1 MLKSDWFFRLLI
13 KFLKKNLLYERVA
26 ELYLSPIKEGIV
38 TCLSEAYSTNY
49 LPEKMFFGTLS
60 CTLTEALQDGLFDD
74 YNFEEYEKKWS
85 QFIWKNRNTIPEE
98 IREELGF
105 YYGGLK
111 CWYLDEYLTRFGQDT
126 FYCQIRDTEDED

>member
-1 MLKSDWFFRLLI
+1 MLKSDWFFRLFI

-26 ELYLSPIKEGIV
+26 ELYLSPIKEGII

-74 YNFEEYEKKWS
+74 YNFEEYGKKWS
-85 QFIWKNRNTIPEE
+85 QFIWKNRNAIPEE
-98 IREELGF
+98 IREEIGF
-105 YYGGLK
+105 FQGGFKYWFLQQ
-111 CWYLDEYLTRFGQDT
+111 YEGRFKEDA
-126 FYCQIRDTEDED
+126 FYNQIEESEEED

>member
-26 ELYLSPIKEGIV
+26 ELYLSPIKEGII

-60 CTLTEALQDGLFDD
+60 CTFTEALQDGLFDD

-85 QFIWKNRNTIPEE
+85 QFIWKNRNAIPEE
-98 IREELGF
+98 IREEIGF
-105 YYGGLK
+105 FQGGFKYWFLQQ
-111 CWYLDEYLTRFGQDT
+111 YEGRFKEDA
-126 FYCQIRDTEDED
+126 FYNQIEESEEED

>member
-1 MLKSDWFFRLLI
+1 MLKSDWFFRLFI

-26 ELYLSPIKEGIV
+26 ELYLSPIKEGII

-60 CTLTEALQDGLFDD
+60 CTLTEALHDGLFDE

-98 IREELGF
+98 IREEIGF
-105 YYGGLK
+105 FQGGFKYWFLQQ
-111 CWYLDEYLTRFGQDT
+111 YEGRFKEDA
-126 FYCQIRDTEDED
+126 FYCQVRDTEDED